1 MCNWDAVSVLH
12 LNLLEKYRAQCRLQL
27 LFCLENSS
35 IGLFPYDFTRTIAI
49 Q

>member
-12 LNLLEKYRAQCRLQL
+12 LNLLEKLEQNADFI
-27 LFCLENSS
+27 LFCLEDSS